1 MQNPIEIKA
10 KTLEE
15 ALIQASIALNCPIIN
30 LQYEVIQT
38 PSKGFLNIG
47 KKEAIILV
55 GVKESVK
62 EVKEESVKET
72 NTKENHQNNIEEK
85 KQKLETETP
94 QEEIITP
101 KPPKKNLKEESHNG
115 DKLHEIKQELKDLF
129 SHLPYKINKIITP
142 KPPKKNLKEE
152 SHNGDKLHEIK
163 QELKD
168 LFSHL
173 PYKINKVEV
182 SFYEPGVLLIN
193 IDGEDS
199 ALLIGEKGY
208 RYKALSYLLFN
219 WIHPTYGYSIRLEIS
234 TFLQNQEKVMEA
246 QLQSVIMTVH
256 EVGKGQMK
264 APDGVLTYIALK
276 KLRKAFPNKY
286 VSIKTNLNDEKY
298 IVINDFN
305 NE

>member
-1 MQNPIEIKA
+1 MQNFIEIKA

-38 PSKGFLNIG
+38 PSKGFLNIS
-47 KKEAIILV
+47 KKEAIILA

-62 EVKEESVKET
+62 EVKEVQEESVKET
-72 NTKENHQNNIEEK
+72 NTKEIHQSTEEK
-85 KQKLETETP
+85 KQNSEIETP
-94 QEEIITP
+94 QEKITTP
-101 KPPKKNLKEESHNG
+101 KPS
-115 DKLHEIKQELKDLF
+115 
-129 SHLPYKINKIITP
+129 
-142 KPPKKNLKEE
+142 KKNLKEE

-182 SFYEPGVLLIN
+182 SLYEPGVLLID

-219 WIHPTYGYSIRLEIS
+219 WIHPAYGYNIRLEIS

-246 QLQSVIMTVH
+246 QLQSTIMTVH

>member
-1 MQNPIEIKA
+1 MQNFIEIKA

-47 KKEAIILV
+47 KKEAIILA

-62 EVKEESVKET
+62 EIQEENVKET
-72 NTKENHQNNIEEK
+72 STKETHQSAEEK
-85 KQKLETETP
+85 KQNSEIETP
-94 QEEIITP
+94 QEEITTP

-115 DKLHEIKQELKDLF
+115 DKLHEIE
-129 SHLPYKINKIITP
+129 
-142 KPPKKNLKEE
+142 
-152 SHNGDKLHEIK
+152 

-182 SFYEPGVLLIN
+182 SLYEPGVLLID

-219 WIHPTYGYSIRLEIS
+219 WIHPAYGYNIRLEIS
-234 TFLQNQEKVMEA
+234 TFLQNQEKVMDT
-246 QLQSVIMTVH
+246 QLQNTIMTVH

>member
-1 MQNPIEIKA
+1 MQNFIEIKA

-47 KKEAIILV
+47 KKEAIILA

-72 NTKENHQNNIEEK
+72 NTKEIHQSAEEK
-85 KQKLETETP
+85 KQNLETKTP

-129 SHLPYKINKIITP
+129 SHLPYKINK
-142 KPPKKNLKEE
+142 
-152 SHNGDKLHEIK
+152 
-163 QELKD
+163 
-168 LFSHL
+168 
-173 PYKINKVEV
+173 VEV
-182 SFYEPGVLLIN
+182 SLYEPGVLLID

-234 TFLQNQEKVMEA
+234 TFLQNQEKVMDT
-246 QLQSVIMTVH
+246 QLQSTIMTVH

-305 NE
+305 HE

>member
-15 ALIQASIALNCPIIN
+15 ALIQASIVLNCPIIN

-38 PSKGFLNIG
+38 PSKGFLSIG
-47 KKEAIILV
+47 KKEAIILA

-129 SHLPYKINKIITP
+129 SHLPYKINK
-142 KPPKKNLKEE
+142 
-152 SHNGDKLHEIK
+152 
-163 QELKD
+163 
-168 LFSHL
+168 
-173 PYKINKVEV
+173 VEV
-182 SFYEPGVLLIN
+182 SLYEPGVLLID

>member
-15 ALIQASIALNCPIIN
+15 ALIQASIALNCSIIN

-47 KKEAIILV
+47 KKEAIILAS
-55 GVKESVK
+55 VKESVK

-94 QEEIITP
+94 QEEKITP
-101 KPPKKNLKEESHNG
+101 KPPKKNLKEESH
-115 DKLHEIKQELKDLF
+115 
-129 SHLPYKINKIITP
+129 S
-142 KPPKKNLKEE
+142 
-152 SHNGDKLHEIK
+152 GDKLHEIK

-182 SFYEPGVLLIN
+182 SLYEPGVLLIN

-219 WIHPTYGYSIRLEIS
+219 WIHPAYGYSIRLEIS

>member
-1 MQNPIEIKA
+1 MQNFIEIKA

-47 KKEAIILV
+47 KKEAIILA

-72 NTKENHQNNIEEK
+72 NTKEIHQSAEEK
-85 KQKLETETP
+85 KQSLEIETP

-101 KPPKKNLKEESHNG
+101 KLSKKNPKEESHNE
-115 DKLHEIKQELKDLF
+115 DKLHEIQ
-129 SHLPYKINKIITP
+129 
-142 KPPKKNLKEE
+142 
-152 SHNGDKLHEIK
+152 

-182 SFYEPGVLLIN
+182 SLYEPGVLLID

-219 WIHPTYGYSIRLEIS
+219 WIHPAYGYSIRLEIS
-234 TFLQNQEKVMEA
+234 TFLQNQEKVMET
-246 QLQSVIMTVH
+246 QLQSTIMTVH

>member
-38 PSKGFLNIG
+38 PSKGFLSIG
-47 KKEAIILV
+47 KKEAIILA

-72 NTKENHQNNIEEK
+72 NTKEIHQSAEEK
-85 KQKLETETP
+85 KQNLETETP
-94 QEEIITP
+94 QEE
-101 KPPKKNLKEESHNG
+101 K
-115 DKLHEIKQELKDLF
+115 
-129 SHLPYKINKIITP
+129 ITP

-182 SFYEPGVLLIN
+182 SLYEPGVLLID

>member
-38 PSKGFLNIG
+38 PSKGFLSIG
-47 KKEAIILV
+47 KKEAIILA

-94 QEEIITP
+94 QEERITP
-101 KPPKKNLKEESHNG
+101 KPPKKNLKEESHN
-115 DKLHEIKQELKDLF
+115 E
-129 SHLPYKINKIITP
+129 
-142 KPPKKNLKEE
+142 
-152 SHNGDKLHEIK
+152 DKLHEIK

-182 SFYEPGVLLIN
+182 SLYEPGVLLID

-219 WIHPTYGYSIRLEIS
+219 WIHPAYGYSIRLEIS
-234 TFLQNQEKVMEA
+234 TFLQNQEKVMEV
-246 QLQSVIMTVH
+246 QLQSTIMTVH

>member
-1 MQNPIEIKA
+1 MQNFIEIKA

-47 KKEAIILV
+47 KKEAIILA

-62 EVKEESVKET
+62 EIKEENVKET
-72 NTKENHQNNIEEK
+72 NTKEIHQNNIEEK
-85 KQKLETETP
+85 KQKLEIETP

-129 SHLPYKINKIITP
+129 SHLPYKINK
-142 KPPKKNLKEE
+142 
-152 SHNGDKLHEIK
+152 
-163 QELKD
+163 
-168 LFSHL
+168 
-173 PYKINKVEV
+173 VEV
-182 SFYEPGVLLIN
+182 SLYEPGVLLID

-219 WIHPTYGYSIRLEIS
+219 WIHPAYGYNIRLEIS
-234 TFLQNQEKVMEA
+234 TFLQNQEKVMDT
-246 QLQSVIMTVH
+246 QLQNTIMTVH

>member
-38 PSKGFLNIG
+38 PSKGFLSIG
-47 KKEAIILV
+47 KKEAIILAS
-55 GVKESVK
+55 VKESVK
-62 EVKEESVKET
+62 EVKEESVKEID
-72 NTKENHQNNIEEK
+72 TKGIHQSAEK
-85 KQKLETETP
+85 KQNLETETP
-94 QEEIITP
+94 QEERITP
-101 KPPKKNLKEESHNG
+101 KPPKKNLKEESHG
-115 DKLHEIKQELKDLF
+115 
-129 SHLPYKINKIITP
+129 
-142 KPPKKNLKEE
+142 
-152 SHNGDKLHEIK
+152 GDKLHEIK

-182 SFYEPGVLLIN
+182 SLYEPGVLLID

-219 WIHPTYGYSIRLEIS
+219 WIHPAYGYSIRLEIS

>member
-15 ALIQASIALNCPIIN
+15 ALIQASIALHCPIIN

-47 KKEAIILV
+47 KKEAIILAS
-55 GVKESVK
+55 VKESVK

-72 NTKENHQNNIEEK
+72 NTKETHQNAEEK
-85 KQKLETETP
+85 KQLETETP

-101 KPPKKNLKEESHNG
+101 KPPKK
-115 DKLHEIKQELKDLF
+115 
-129 SHLPYKINKIITP
+129 T
-142 KPPKKNLKEE
+142 LKEE

-182 SFYEPGVLLIN
+182 SLYEPGVLLID

-219 WIHPTYGYSIRLEIS
+219 WIHPAYGYSIRLEIS

-246 QLQSVIMTVH
+246 QLQSTIMTVH

>member
-1 MQNPIEIKA
+1 MQNFIEIKA

-47 KKEAIILV
+47 KKEAIILA
-55 GVKESVK
+55 G
-62 EVKEESVKET
+62 VKEESVKET
-72 NTKENHQNNIEEK
+72 NTKETHQSAEEK
-85 KQKLETETP
+85 KQNSEIETP

-129 SHLPYKINKIITP
+129 SHLPYKINK
-142 KPPKKNLKEE
+142 
-152 SHNGDKLHEIK
+152 
-163 QELKD
+163 
-168 LFSHL
+168 
-173 PYKINKVEV
+173 VEV
-182 SFYEPGVLLIN
+182 SLYEPGVLLID

-219 WIHPTYGYSIRLEIS
+219 WIHPAYGYNIRLEIS

-246 QLQSVIMTVH
+246 QLQSTIMTVH

>member
-1 MQNPIEIKA
+1 MQNFIEIKA

-38 PSKGFLNIG
+38 PSKGFLSIG
-47 KKEAIILV
+47 KKEAIILA

-72 NTKENHQNNIEEK
+72 NTKEIHQNNIEKK

-101 KPPKKNLKEESHNG
+101 KSPKKN
-115 DKLHEIKQELKDLF
+115 
-129 SHLPYKINKIITP
+129 P
-142 KPPKKNLKEE
+142 KEE

-182 SFYEPGVLLIN
+182 SLYEPGVLLID

-219 WIHPTYGYSIRLEIS
+219 WIHPAYGYSIRLEIS

-246 QLQSVIMTVH
+246 QLQSTIMTVH

>member
-1 MQNPIEIKA
+1 MQNFIEIKA

-38 PSKGFLNIG
+38 PSKGFLSIG
-47 KKEAIILV
+47 KKEAIILA

-72 NTKENHQNNIEEK
+72 NTKEIHQNAEEK
-85 KQKLETETP
+85 KQNLETETP

-101 KPPKKNLKEESHNG
+101 KPPKKN
-115 DKLHEIKQELKDLF
+115 
-129 SHLPYKINKIITP
+129 P
-142 KPPKKNLKEE
+142 KEE

-182 SFYEPGVLLIN
+182 SLYEPGVLLID

-219 WIHPTYGYSIRLEIS
+219 WIHPAYGYSIRLEIS
-234 TFLQNQEKVMEA
+234 TFLQNQEKVMEV
-246 QLQSVIMTVH
+246 QLQSTIMTVH

>member
-47 KKEAIILV
+47 KKEAIILA

-85 KQKLETETP
+85 KQLETETP

-101 KPPKKNLKEESHNG
+101 KLSKKN
-115 DKLHEIKQELKDLF
+115 
-129 SHLPYKINKIITP
+129 P
-142 KPPKKNLKEE
+142 KEE

-182 SFYEPGVLLIN
+182 SLYEPGVLLIN

-234 TFLQNQEKVMEA
+234 TFLQNQEKVMEV

>member
-1 MQNPIEIKA
+1 MQNFIEIKA

-38 PSKGFLNIG
+38 PSKGFLSIG
-47 KKEAIILV
+47 KKEAVILA

-94 QEEIITP
+94 QGEIITP
-101 KPPKKNLKEESHNG
+101 KPPKKN
-115 DKLHEIKQELKDLF
+115 
-129 SHLPYKINKIITP
+129 P
-142 KPPKKNLKEE
+142 KEE

-182 SFYEPGVLLIN
+182 SLYEPGVLLID

-219 WIHPTYGYSIRLEIS
+219 WIHPAYGYNIRLEIS
-234 TFLQNQEKVMEA
+234 TFLQNLEKVMDT
-246 QLQSVIMTVH
+246 QLQSTIMTVH

>member
-62 EVKEESVKET
+62 EIKEESVKET
-72 NTKENHQNNIEEK
+72 NTKEIHQSAEEK
-85 KQKLETETP
+85 KQNSEIKTL
-94 QEEIITP
+94 QEEITTP

-115 DKLHEIKQELKDLF
+115 DKLHEIEQELKDLF
-129 SHLPYKINKIITP
+129 SR
-142 KPPKKNLKEE
+142 
-152 SHNGDKLHEIK
+152 
-163 QELKD
+163 
-168 LFSHL
+168 L

-182 SFYEPGVLLIN
+182 SLYEPGILLIN

-219 WIHPTYGYSIRLEIS
+219 WIHPAYGYNIRLEIS
-234 TFLQNQEKVMEA
+234 TFLQNQEKVMDT
-246 QLQSVIMTVH
+246 QLQNTIKTVH

>member
-1 MQNPIEIKA
+1 MQNFIEIKA

-47 KKEAIILV
+47 KKEAIILA

-72 NTKENHQNNIEEK
+72 NTKEIHQNHQNNIEEK
-85 KQKLETETP
+85 KQKLETETR
-94 QEEIITP
+94 QEER
-101 KPPKKNLKEESHNG
+101 
-115 DKLHEIKQELKDLF
+115 
-129 SHLPYKINKIITP
+129 ITP

-182 SFYEPGVLLIN
+182 SLYEPGVLLID

-234 TFLQNQEKVMEA
+234 TFLQNQEKVMEV
-246 QLQSVIMTVH
+246 QLQSTIMTVH

>member
-47 KKEAIILV
+47 KKEAIILA

-72 NTKENHQNNIEEK
+72 NTKEIHQSAEEK

-101 KPPKKNLKEESHNG
+101 KPPKKN
-115 DKLHEIKQELKDLF
+115 
-129 SHLPYKINKIITP
+129 P
-142 KPPKKNLKEE
+142 KEE

-182 SFYEPGVLLIN
+182 SLYEPGVLLID

-246 QLQSVIMTVH
+246 QLQSTIMTVH

>member
-1 MQNPIEIKA
+1 MQNFIEIKA

-38 PSKGFLNIG
+38 PSKGFLSIG
-47 KKEAIILV
+47 KKEAIILA

-72 NTKENHQNNIEEK
+72 NTKENHQNHQNAEEK

-94 QEEIITP
+94 QEEKITP
-101 KPPKKNLKEESHNG
+101 KPPKKN
-115 DKLHEIKQELKDLF
+115 
-129 SHLPYKINKIITP
+129 P
-142 KPPKKNLKEE
+142 KEE

-182 SFYEPGVLLIN
+182 SLYEPGVLLID

-219 WIHPTYGYSIRLEIS
+219 WIHPAYGYNIRLEIS
-234 TFLQNQEKVMEA
+234 TFLQNQEKVMDT
-246 QLQSVIMTVH
+246 QLQSTIMTVH

-276 KLRKAFPNKY
+276 RLRKAFPNKY

>member
-1 MQNPIEIKA
+1 MQNFIEIKA

-15 ALIQASIALNCPIIN
+15 ALTQASIALNCPIIN

-38 PSKGFLNIG
+38 PSKGFLSIG
-47 KKEAIILV
+47 KKEAIILA

-62 EVKEESVKET
+62 EIKEESAKET
-72 NTKENHQNNIEEK
+72 NTKEIHQSAEEK
-85 KQKLETETP
+85 KQSLETETP

-129 SHLPYKINKIITP
+129 SHLPYKINK
-142 KPPKKNLKEE
+142 
-152 SHNGDKLHEIK
+152 
-163 QELKD
+163 
-168 LFSHL
+168 
-173 PYKINKVEV
+173 VEV
-182 SFYEPGVLLIN
+182 SLYEPGVLLID

-219 WIHPTYGYSIRLEIS
+219 WIHPAYGYNIRLEIS
-234 TFLQNQEKVMEA
+234 TFLQNQEKVMEV
-246 QLQSVIMTVH
+246 QLQSTIMTVH

>member
-1 MQNPIEIKA
+1 MQNFIEIKA

-47 KKEAIILV
+47 KKEAIILAS
-55 GVKESVK
+55 VKES
-62 EVKEESVKET
+62 VKEESVKET
-72 NTKENHQNNIEEK
+72 HTKEIHQSAGEK
-85 KQKLETETP
+85 KQKLETKTP
-94 QEEIITP
+94 QEETITP
-101 KPPKKNLKEESHNG
+101 KPSKKNLKEESHN
-115 DKLHEIKQELKDLF
+115 E
-129 SHLPYKINKIITP
+129 
-142 KPPKKNLKEE
+142 
-152 SHNGDKLHEIK
+152 DKLHEIK

-182 SFYEPGVLLIN
+182 SLYEPGVLLID

-219 WIHPTYGYSIRLEIS
+219 WIHPAYGYSIRLEIS

-246 QLQSVIMTVH
+246 QLQSTIMTVH

-264 APDGVLTYIALK
+264 APDGVLTHIALK

>member
-47 KKEAIILV
+47 KKEAIILA

-72 NTKENHQNNIEEK
+72 NTKENHQNHQNNIEEK
-85 KQKLETETP
+85 KQNLETETP
-94 QEEIITP
+94 QEETITP
-101 KPPKKNLKEESHNG
+101 KPPKKNPKEESH
-115 DKLHEIKQELKDLF
+115 
-129 SHLPYKINKIITP
+129 S
-142 KPPKKNLKEE
+142 
-152 SHNGDKLHEIK
+152 GDKLHEIK

-182 SFYEPGVLLIN
+182 SLYEPGVLLIN

-305 NE
+305 NEWHHRRYRYPFRQGSD

>member
-38 PSKGFLNIG
+38 PSKGFLSIG
-47 KKEAIILV
+47 KKEAIILA
-55 GVKESVK
+55 
-62 EVKEESVKET
+62 SVKET
-72 NTKENHQNNIEEK
+72 KENSLKETSAKENHQNHQNNIEEK

-94 QEEIITP
+94 QEE
-101 KPPKKNLKEESHNG
+101 K
-115 DKLHEIKQELKDLF
+115 
-129 SHLPYKINKIITP
+129 ITP

-182 SFYEPGVLLIN
+182 SLYEPGVLLID

-219 WIHPTYGYSIRLEIS
+219 WIHPAYGYSIRLEIS

>member
-47 KKEAIILV
+47 KKEAIILA

-62 EVKEESVKET
+62 EIQEESVKET
-72 NTKENHQNNIEEK
+72 NTKEIHQSTEEK
-85 KQKLETETP
+85 IT
-94 QEEIITP
+94 TP
-101 KPPKKNLKEESHNG
+101 KPPKKNLKEESH
-115 DKLHEIKQELKDLF
+115 
-129 SHLPYKINKIITP
+129 S
-142 KPPKKNLKEE
+142 
-152 SHNGDKLHEIK
+152 GDKLHEIK

-182 SFYEPGVLLIN
+182 SLYEPGVLLID

-219 WIHPTYGYSIRLEIS
+219 WIHPAYGYNIRLEIS

-246 QLQSVIMTVH
+246 QLQSTIMTVH

>member
-1 MQNPIEIKA
+1 MQNFIEIKA

-62 EVKEESVKET
+62 ESVKEV
-72 NTKENHQNNIEEK
+72 KENSLKETSAKENHQNHQNNIEEK
-85 KQKLETETP
+85 KQLETETP
-94 QEEIITP
+94 QEERITP
-101 KPPKKNLKEESHNG
+101 KPPKKNLKEESHNE
-115 DKLHEIKQELKDLF
+115 DKLHEIKQELK
-129 SHLPYKINKIITP
+129 
-142 KPPKKNLKEE
+142 E
-152 SHNGDKLHEIK
+152 
-163 QELKD
+163 

-182 SFYEPGVLLIN
+182 SLYEPGVLLID

-219 WIHPTYGYSIRLEIS
+219 WIHPAYSYSIRLEIS

>member
-38 PSKGFLNIG
+38 PSKGFLSIG
-47 KKEAIILV
+47 KKEAIILA
-55 GVKESVK
+55 GVKETK
-62 EVKEESVKET
+62 ENSLKET
-72 NTKENHQNNIEEK
+72 SAKENHQNHQNNIEEK
-85 KQKLETETP
+85 KQNLETETP
-94 QEEIITP
+94 QEER
-101 KPPKKNLKEESHNG
+101 
-115 DKLHEIKQELKDLF
+115 
-129 SHLPYKINKIITP
+129 ITP

-182 SFYEPGVLLIN
+182 SLYEPGVLLID

>member
-1 MQNPIEIKA
+1 MQNFIEIKA

-47 KKEAIILV
+47 KKEAIILAS
-55 GVKESVK
+55 VKESVK
-62 EVKEESVKET
+62 EVKEESVKEID
-72 NTKENHQNNIEEK
+72 TKEIHQNAEEK
-85 KQKLETETP
+85 KQKLETETS
-94 QEEIITP
+94 QEER
-101 KPPKKNLKEESHNG
+101 
-115 DKLHEIKQELKDLF
+115 
-129 SHLPYKINKIITP
+129 ITP

-182 SFYEPGVLLIN
+182 SLYEPGVLLID

-219 WIHPTYGYSIRLEIS
+219 WIHPAYGYSIRLEIS

>member
-1 MQNPIEIKA
+1 MQNFIEIKA

-47 KKEAIILV
+47 KKEAIILA

-72 NTKENHQNNIEEK
+72 NTKENHQNHQNNIEEK

-94 QEEIITP
+94 QEERITP
-101 KPPKKNLKEESHNG
+101 KPPKKNPKEESH
-115 DKLHEIKQELKDLF
+115 
-129 SHLPYKINKIITP
+129 S
-142 KPPKKNLKEE
+142 
-152 SHNGDKLHEIK
+152 GDKLHEIK

-182 SFYEPGVLLIN
+182 SLYEPGVLLID

-219 WIHPTYGYSIRLEIS
+219 WIHPAYGYSIRLEIS

>member
-38 PSKGFLNIG
+38 PSKGFLSIG
-47 KKEAIILV
+47 KKEAIILA

-94 QEEIITP
+94 QEE
-101 KPPKKNLKEESHNG
+101 K
-115 DKLHEIKQELKDLF
+115 
-129 SHLPYKINKIITP
+129 ITP

-182 SFYEPGVLLIN
+182 SLYEPGVLLIN

-219 WIHPTYGYSIRLEIS
+219 WIHPAYGYSIRLEIS

>member
-38 PSKGFLNIG
+38 PSKGFLSIG
-47 KKEAIILV
+47 KKEAIILA

-72 NTKENHQNNIEEK
+72 NTKEIHQSAEEK

-94 QEEIITP
+94 QEE
-101 KPPKKNLKEESHNG
+101 K
-115 DKLHEIKQELKDLF
+115 
-129 SHLPYKINKIITP
+129 ITP

-182 SFYEPGVLLIN
+182 SLYEPGVLLID

-219 WIHPTYGYSIRLEIS
+219 WIHPAYGYSIRLEIS

-246 QLQSVIMTVH
+246 QLQSTIMTVH

-264 APDGVLTYIALK
+264 ASDGVLTYIALK

>member
-38 PSKGFLNIG
+38 PSKGFLSIG
-47 KKEAIILV
+47 KKEAIILA

-72 NTKENHQNNIEEK
+72 NTKEIHQNNIEEK
-85 KQKLETETP
+85 KQKSETETP
-94 QEEIITP
+94 QEEKITP
-101 KPPKKNLKEESHNG
+101 KPSKKNLKEESH
-115 DKLHEIKQELKDLF
+115 
-129 SHLPYKINKIITP
+129 S
-142 KPPKKNLKEE
+142 
-152 SHNGDKLHEIK
+152 GDKLHEIK

-182 SFYEPGVLLIN
+182 SLYEPGVLLID

-219 WIHPTYGYSIRLEIS
+219 WIHPAYGYNIRLEIS
-234 TFLQNQEKVMEA
+234 TFLQNQEKVMDT
-246 QLQSVIMTVH
+246 QLQNTIMTVH

>member
-1 MQNPIEIKA
+1 MQNFIEIKA

-15 ALIQASIALNCPIIN
+15 SLIQASIALNCPIIN

-47 KKEAIILV
+47 KKEAIILA

-72 NTKENHQNNIEEK
+72 STKENHQNNIEEK

-94 QEEIITP
+94 QEER
-101 KPPKKNLKEESHNG
+101 
-115 DKLHEIKQELKDLF
+115 
-129 SHLPYKINKIITP
+129 ITP

-182 SFYEPGVLLIN
+182 SLYEPGVLLID

-219 WIHPTYGYSIRLEIS
+219 WIHPAYGYNIRLEIS

>member
-1 MQNPIEIKA
+1 MQNFIKIKA

-55 GVKESVK
+55 DVKESVK
-62 EVKEESVKET
+62 EVQEEGVKKTEIQEIKEETPST
-72 NTKENHQNNIEEK
+72 EK
-85 KQKLETETP
+85 HLEP
-94 QEEIITP
+94 KTP
-101 KPPKKNLKEESHNG
+101 KTKKTYPKKELSDE
-115 DKLHEIKQELKDLF
+115 DKLNEITK
-129 SHLPYKINKIITP
+129 
-142 KPPKKNLKEE
+142 
-152 SHNGDKLHEIK
+152 
-163 QELKD
+163 ELKD

-182 SFYEPGVLLIN
+182 SLYEPGVLLID

-219 WIHPTYGYSIRLEIS
+219 WIHPAYGYNIRLEIS

-246 QLQSVIMTVH
+246 QLQSTIMTVH

>member
-47 KKEAIILV
+47 KKEAIILA

-72 NTKENHQNNIEEK
+72 HTKEIHQNNIEEK
-85 KQKLETETP
+85 KQNLETETP
-94 QEEIITP
+94 QEE
-101 KPPKKNLKEESHNG
+101 K
-115 DKLHEIKQELKDLF
+115 
-129 SHLPYKINKIITP
+129 ITP

-182 SFYEPGVLLIN
+182 SLYEPGVLLID

-219 WIHPTYGYSIRLEIS
+219 WIHPAYGYSIRLEIS

-246 QLQSVIMTVH
+246 QLQSTIMTVH

>member
-38 PSKGFLNIG
+38 PSKGFLSIG
-47 KKEAIILV
+47 KKEAIILA

-62 EVKEESVKET
+62 EVKEESVKEID
-72 NTKENHQNNIEEK
+72 TKEIHQNAEEK
-85 KQKLETETP
+85 KQNLETETP
-94 QEEIITP
+94 QEERITP
-101 KPPKKNLKEESHNG
+101 KPPKKN
-115 DKLHEIKQELKDLF
+115 
-129 SHLPYKINKIITP
+129 P
-142 KPPKKNLKEE
+142 KEE

-182 SFYEPGVLLIN
+182 SLYEPGVLLIN

>member
-1 MQNPIEIKA
+1 MQNFIEIKA

-47 KKEAIILV
+47 KKEAIILA

-62 EVKEESVKET
+62 AVKEESVKET
-72 NTKENHQNNIEEK
+72 HTKEIHQSAEEK
-85 KQKLETETP
+85 KQKLETKTP

-129 SHLPYKINKIITP
+129 SHLPYKINK
-142 KPPKKNLKEE
+142 
-152 SHNGDKLHEIK
+152 
-163 QELKD
+163 
-168 LFSHL
+168 
-173 PYKINKVEV
+173 VEV
-182 SFYEPGVLLIN
+182 SLYEPGVLLID

-219 WIHPTYGYSIRLEIS
+219 WIHPTYGYNIRLEIS

-246 QLQSVIMTVH
+246 QLQSAIMTVH
-256 EVGKGQMK
+256 EVGKGKMK

>member
-1 MQNPIEIKA
+1 MQNFIEIKA

-38 PSKGFLNIG
+38 PSKGFLSIG
-47 KKEAIILV
+47 KKEAIILA

-72 NTKENHQNNIEEK
+72 NTKEIHQNAEEK

-101 KPPKKNLKEESHNG
+101 KPPKKNLKEESHN
-115 DKLHEIKQELKDLF
+115 E
-129 SHLPYKINKIITP
+129 
-142 KPPKKNLKEE
+142 
-152 SHNGDKLHEIK
+152 DKLHEIK

-182 SFYEPGVLLIN
+182 SFYEPGVLLID

-219 WIHPTYGYSIRLEIS
+219 WIHPAYGYSIRLEIS

-246 QLQSVIMTVH
+246 QLQSTIMTVH

>member
-38 PSKGFLNIG
+38 PSKGFLSIG
-47 KKEAIILV
+47 KKEAIILA

-72 NTKENHQNNIEEK
+72 NTKEIHQNAEEK
-85 KQKLETETP
+85 KQLETETL

-101 KPPKKNLKEESHNG
+101 KPPKKNPKEESH
-115 DKLHEIKQELKDLF
+115 
-129 SHLPYKINKIITP
+129 S
-142 KPPKKNLKEE
+142 
-152 SHNGDKLHEIK
+152 GDKLHEIK

-182 SFYEPGVLLIN
+182 SLYKPGVLLID

-219 WIHPTYGYSIRLEIS
+219 WIHPAYGYSIRLEIS

-246 QLQSVIMTVH
+246 QLQSTIMTVH
-256 EVGKGQMK
+256 EVGKGQIK

>member
-1 MQNPIEIKA
+1 MQNFIEIKA

-47 KKEAIILV
+47 KKEAIILAS
-55 GVKESVK
+55 VKESVK
-62 EVKEESVKET
+62 EVKEESVKEID
-72 NTKENHQNNIEEK
+72 TKEIHQNAEEK

-101 KPPKKNLKEESHNG
+101 KPPKKNPKEESH
-115 DKLHEIKQELKDLF
+115 
-129 SHLPYKINKIITP
+129 S
-142 KPPKKNLKEE
+142 
-152 SHNGDKLHEIK
+152 GDKLHEIK

-182 SFYEPGVLLIN
+182 SLYEPGVLLID

-219 WIHPTYGYSIRLEIS
+219 WIHPAYGYSIRLEIS